1 MFVVHR
7 TNGEKLVIN
16 NEIVIVV
23 SKSKGQI
30 RVGVEAPR
38 SMVISRA
45 ELLDPV
51 EVARI
56 ERQARTGVKEV
67 RR

>member
-23 SKSKGQI
+23 SRSKGQI
-30 RVGVEAPR
+30 RVGIEAPR
-38 SMVISRA
+38 SMPIVRA
-45 ELLDPV
+45 ELLAPEV
-51 EVARI
+51 VARI
-56 ERQARTGVKEV
+56 EAEARLGVKV